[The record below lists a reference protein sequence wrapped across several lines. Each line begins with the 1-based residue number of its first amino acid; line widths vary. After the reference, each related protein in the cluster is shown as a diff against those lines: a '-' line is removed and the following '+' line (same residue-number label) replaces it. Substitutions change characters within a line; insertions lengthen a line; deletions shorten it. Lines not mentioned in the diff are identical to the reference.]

1 MCCLSPRMV
10 PRGPCPAMAGFCLLG
25 LVLRLS
31 SGLSSATG
39 VTCPAF
45 GFSGFLP
52 LPPTPKHT
60 GTPSFLLAL
69 GNTRCYGRAA
79 QPGTPAFPGWG
90 CPGCSRRRKALSWPL
105 PAGFLAPR
113 GLALLGGGGGG
124 RGSGLGLC
132 LRCLVWQEPQILVP
146 RAVLAGL
153 YLSLCIPFCSH
164 VFTRRCV
171 QVSALPLLGL

>member
-60 GTPSFLLAL
+60 GTPSFWLSATPGAMGGLHSRGHQRSRGGDAQAVPDA
-69 GNTRCYGRAA
+69 GRHSRGPRPPDSWHPVASH
-79 QPGTPAFPGWG
+79 
-90 CPGCSRRRKALSWPL
+90 CS
-105 PAGFLAPR
+105 
-113 GLALLGGGGGG
+113 GGGGG